1 MQYDIYKD
9 GQQTKT
15 VKETSAVIIG
25 LEPDNKYTLAVTADN
40 GVSVSKQSTIAI
52 RTAASDGSIRLS
64 IPLELETNA
73 TVPLHYQNDSLGL
86 APLGTESDGM
96 FGGGDDKSIFG
107 RVISSGTDES
117 MIAIAGDAL
126 TFVKTGAFQKMQNG
140 NYHVID
146 GKSTLELRAEDL
158 AKVMKKG

>member
-15 VKETSAVIIG
+15 VKETSAVITG

-73 TVPLHYQNDSLGL
+73 TVPLHYQTDSLGL
-86 APLGTESDGM
+86 NPIGTEPEGM
-96 FGGGDDKSIFG
+96 FGGGNDKSVSG
-107 RVISSGTDES
+107 KVISSGTDES
-117 MIAIAGDAL
+117 MIAIAGEAL

-140 NYHVID
+140 NYHIID
-146 GKSTLELRAEDL
+146 GKCTLELRAEDL
-158 AKVMKKG
+158 AVVTKKE